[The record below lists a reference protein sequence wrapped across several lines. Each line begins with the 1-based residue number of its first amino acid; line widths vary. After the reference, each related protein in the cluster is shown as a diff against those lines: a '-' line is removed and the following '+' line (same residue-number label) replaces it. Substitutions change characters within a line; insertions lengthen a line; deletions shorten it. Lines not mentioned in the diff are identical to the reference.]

1 MDLGPVGGGVIG
13 RRSFA
18 YDLWGDPVNTA

>member
-1 MDLGPVGGGVIG
+1 MGGGVIG